1 MCVRCSDEILHMDC
15 ITCTACNKPYHY
27 FCTSLTEKA
36 FNSMKPSTKAVFK
49 CASCKM
55 GTRTGAST
63 TNSPNP
69 TTAPATGSNHNPPT
83 SHPSNYDKEYL
94 DEKFKTLTAFITSNK
109 EEVIRVLEEKVRT
122 LEEKL
127 KDRDNKILDLEEK
140 MNHLENRSRICNI
153 ELRNFPETKGE
164 DCIAI
169 AHQIGET
176 IGIPDIVP
184 GDIQVAHRVNTK
196 NKNTT
201 KRSIIVH
208 LRSRY
213 MRNIWLTKYKEFK
226 RSLGEKK
233 NLNAKHVNQHLPA
246 SDLFIHEHVTVTTK
260 LLLAE
265 IKTFAKEK
273 NIRFV
278 WIKDGYILLKKN
290 EQDKQVVKIQTK
302 REFESF
308 KNNFQ

>member
-1 MCVRCSDEILHMDC
+1 MSNSVCNRCSDEISEMDG
-15 ITCTACNKPYHY
+15 IMCTACNKPYHY
-27 FCTSLTEKA
+27 FCTSITEKA
-36 FNSMKPSTKAVFK
+36 FNAMKPTTKAVFK
-49 CASCKM
+49 CASCKI
-55 GTRTGAST
+55 GTRTGT
-63 TNSPNP
+63 QQPVTP
-69 TTAPATGSNHNPPT
+69 TTS
-83 SHPSNYDKEYL
+83 SPSNYDKEYL

-109 EEVIRVLEEKVRT
+109 EEVIRVLEEKVKT

-127 KDRDNKILDLEEK
+127 KERDGKILDLEEK
-140 MNHLENRSRICNI
+140 MNYLENRSRICNI

-164 DCIAI
+164 DCVAI
-169 AHQIGET
+169 AHQVGKT
-176 IGIPDIVP
+176 IGIQDIIP

-213 MRNIWLTKYKEFK
+213 MRNIWLTKYREYK

-233 NLNAKHVNQHLPA
+233 NLDAKHVNKHLPNN
-246 SDLFIHEHVTVTTK
+246 DLFIHEHVTVTTK

-265 IKTFAKEK
+265 VKAFAKEK

-278 WIKDGYILLKKN
+278 WIKDSHILVKKN

-302 REFESF
+302 REFENF